1 VSELNIRFGTEDTVP
16 AFPKHDHLNTQRHLM
31 MQDMMGSGMMWGM
44 GFLWLL
50 LAVLLILGIAAL
62 AKYVFFR

>member
-1 VSELNIRFGTEDTVP
+1 
-16 AFPKHDHLNTQRHLM
+16 M
-31 MQDMMGSGMMWGM
+31 MQDMVGSGMMWGM

-50 LAVLLILGIAAL
+50 LAVLLVLGIAAL

>member
-1 VSELNIRFGTEDTVP
+1 
-16 AFPKHDHLNTQRHLM
+16 M
-31 MQDMMGSGMMWGM
+31 MHDMMGSGMMWAM

-50 LAVLLILGIAAL
+50 LAVLLVLGIAAL

>member
-1 VSELNIRFGTEDTVP
+1 
-16 AFPKHDHLNTQRHLM
+16 M